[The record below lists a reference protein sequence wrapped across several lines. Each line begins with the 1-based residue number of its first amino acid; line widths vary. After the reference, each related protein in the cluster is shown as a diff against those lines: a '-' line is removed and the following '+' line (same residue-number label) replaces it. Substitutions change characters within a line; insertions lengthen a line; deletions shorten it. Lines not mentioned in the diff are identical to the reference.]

1 MGKFCPECGRRIE
14 HCQGVEECAS
24 FVNFIEVKEKQDQQ
38 WEEVIKSLNCYSPI
52 QLEIIKKMREL
63 FLSNFAIAKIVRYV
77 AICKKNPKNRKYFFG
92 WVCRTLNQ

>member
-1 MGKFCPECGRRIE
+1 MRKFCPECGRRIE

-63 FLSNFAIAKIVRYV
+63 YPNAPTKDVRPITQQ
-77 AICKKNPKNRKYFFG
+77 AEA
-92 WVCRTLNQ
+92 